1 MTNSIIQEGY
11 YTIHG
16 MFCSYF
22 TKKLETYFLIK
33 GIPYKFAEMDAPSFA
48 QCAKE
53 VGVMQI
59 PLVQCPDG
67 TWISDTTPIIQ
78 EFEDDPSTIAI
89 RPTDPLAAFFSYF
102 LEDCFDE
109 WLWTPALYYRWAFRM
124 DEIRR
129 SEEFTYTIASN
140 GFKLPRFL
148 LRKMLEKRQ
157 HDVHL
162 KDNGIVSPAHS
173 RWAEDLYI
181 DLLDLLQPI
190 LKKRPFLFGDR
201 PCEADIGLHGP
212 VFPHFANDPTPQE
225 IMQSRAPHV
234 YRWVARLWST
244 RPEELVDS
252 AEIENVPEDLQPLIA
267 KFASGYLPYLVANKK
282 AFQADEWRTRY
293 EQDGLSWDVLTAP
306 YRVYCLAQIQHRFQQ
321 LTKDDQIAAEEFI
334 GTKGAK
340 ILSEEIFCPPEM
352 QNVTASSPARTAENE
367 VLSRHWQKK
376 KGIQKYLESS
386 RAKTPTQSEPVLKG
400 EGTDWLPIYFEHH
413 RAR

>member
-1 MTNSIIQEGY
+1 MTGIIVQDGY
-11 YTIHG
+11 YTIYG

-22 TKKLETYFLIK
+22 TKKLETYFLVK
-33 GIPYKFAEMDAPSFA
+33 GIPYKFVELDAPAFA

-53 VGVMQI
+53 TGVMQL
-59 PLVQCPDG
+59 PVVQCPDG
-67 TWISDTTPIIQ
+67 SWISDTTPIIQ
-78 EFEDDPSTIAI
+78 EFEEDTSHISI
-89 RPTDPLAAFFSYF
+89 RPKNPLAAFFSYF

-129 SEEFTYTIASN
+129 SEEFTYTIAAN

-148 LRKMLEKRQ
+148 LRKVLEKRQ

-173 RWAEDLYI
+173 RWAEELYI

-212 VFPHFANDPTPQE
+212 MFPHFANDPTPQE

-244 RPEELVDS
+244 RPDELAET
-252 AEIENVPEDLQPLIA
+252 AEIDNVPGDLQPLIR
-267 KFASGYLPYLVANKK
+267 KFASAYLPYLVANKK
-282 AFQADEWRTRY
+282 AFQAGEWRTQY
-293 EQDGLSWDVLTAP
+293 EQDNLSWDVLTSP
-306 YRVYCLAQIQHRFQQ
+306 YRVYCLAQIQQRFQL
-321 LTKDDQIAAEEFI
+321 LTKEDQTKADAFLGRKAATILRDD
-334 GTKGAK
+334 
-340 ILSEEIFCPPEM
+340 IFCPPEM
-352 QNVTASSPARTAENE
+352 QNVTAANPVKMKENE
-367 VLSRHWQKK
+367 VVSRHWQKK
-376 KGIQKYLESS
+376 RGIHKYLEGS
-386 RAKTPTQSEPVLKG
+386 RAKNESQSEPVLKG